1 MLLPSVFEKK
11 AKSVGPVIIEGKFL
25 RRTGVNIQRGM
36 IWLDRKIGDGAR
48 NLVMPTWEVV
58 ENQIMFLPYQHEMA
72 CNPKYISDELVRRMP
87 DIQIYWSV
95 NKAQFARMDPSDILA
110 RDAADGI
117 VKKKSPEYRKLQS
130 WIATHVHF
138 VRPNSYEYFYAA
150 ATSKILVTN
159 SILGDKFYSFP
170 VKKEQHVV
178 ETWHGSLGIKRFD
191 PAHYNTN
198 LSWPVFAKWTGTVTT
213 ECLSNSTFEEDVFR
227 ETFWPDTKILRLGH
241 ARNDIFFD
249 NYQGMQR
256 YLRRHFLKE
265 HGLRE
270 DTHFALY
277 GPTFRDDHDFT
288 VFDLDGERV
297 VEALEKRFGGTWK
310 LLVRYHDN
318 DRKTNSATRN
328 TITGPDV
335 IDVTNYPDMQEL
347 LSFTDVGIT
356 DYSSWIYDF
365 VLTGKP
371 GFLFAM
377 DVEKYND
384 ERGFYF
390 KLEDSPFPVSTD
402 TDEIVDDIEN
412 FDEADYKERVAA
424 FLSGKGCMDDGHASE
439 RIADLFLSWMGKG
452 SEKAKEQADRVRD
465 TGRYED
471 ETEEQAQEDFE
482 EQ

>member
-1 MLLPSVFEKK
+1 MLLPDVIGKK
-11 AKSVGPVIIEGKFL
+11 AKSVGPVILEGKLL

-48 NLVMPTWEVV
+48 AVVMPTWKVV
-58 ENQIMFLPYQHEMA
+58 DNQIMFLPYQHEMA

-95 NKAQFARMDPSDILA
+95 NRSQYAHMDPADILA
-110 RDAADGI
+110 KQTPDGN

-130 WIATHVHF
+130 WIETHVHF

-150 ATSKILVTN
+150 ATSKVLVTN

-170 VKKEQHVV
+170 VKPEQHVV

-191 PAHYNTN
+191 LAHYNTN

-213 ECLSNSTFEEDVFR
+213 ECLSNSTFEEAVYR

-249 NYQGMQR
+249 NYAGMQK
-256 YLRRHFLKE
+256 YLKHHFCKA
-265 HGLRE
+265 HGLSEETR
-270 DTHFALY
+270 FALY
-277 GPTFRDDHDFT
+277 GPTFRDDHDFS

-297 VEALEKRFGGTWK
+297 VEALAQRFGGKWK
-310 LLVRYHDN
+310 LMVRYHDN
-318 DRKTNSATRN
+318 DRKTGSARRS
-328 TITGPDV
+328 TIAGPDI
-335 IDVTNYPDMQEL
+335 IDVTDYPDMQEL
-347 LSFTDVGIT
+347 LSFTDAGIT

-377 DVEKYND
+377 DVERYND

-390 KLEDSPFPVSTD
+390 KLEDTPFPVSTD
-402 TDEIVDDIEN
+402 SDGIVEDIKN
-412 FDEADYKERVAA
+412 FDENVYAKKVEE
-424 FLSGKGCMDDGHASE
+424 FLAGKGCMDDGHASE
-439 RIADLFLSWMGKG
+439 RIADTLLGFMGQRNQ
-452 SEKAKEQADRVRD
+452 KAKQ
-465 TGRYED
+465 
-471 ETEEQAQEDFE
+471 
-482 EQ
+482 